1 MVVVE
6 VEEGDVDVVDVEVV
20 EGEVED
26 VAVVE
31 VVEVSLEAVPQ
42 ADDGPLLV
50 EFEGSKPLFLDAGGY
65 ISP

>member
-1 MVVVE
+1 MVE
-6 VEEGDVDVVDVEVV
+6 VEEGDVDVLVDVEV

-31 VVEVSLEAVPQ
+31 VVDVSLEAVPQ

-50 EFEGSKPLFLDAGGY
+50 EFEASKPLFLDAGGY

>member
-1 MVVVE
+1 VVVVE
-6 VEEGDVDVVDVEVV
+6 VEEGDVDVEVV

-26 VAVVE
+26 VAVVV